1 MGFSNKTV
9 LVTGGT
15 RGIGAACVEAFLDAG
30 ARVAVNGRTEESVAA
45 AILKYSAELIA
56 APGDVSTVMGC
67 KAALELAIEGLGG
80 LDVLVNNAGIFHKD
94 SIEEMDEYHWDAV
107 MNANVKSVQFCTKF
121 AIPSLRKSAGNIIN
135 IASESG
141 INGYPN
147 TSAYCA
153 SKGAVVN
160 LTRSMAMELAPT
172 IRVNAICPGVVETDM
187 TRTGFAIDGDEDEGI
202 RQQNNAYPLGRIG
215 TTAQIAAAVLY
226 LASSDADFISGIAL
240 PIEGGATVG
249 KW

>member
-1 MGFSNKTV
+1 MRFSDKTV

-15 RGIGAACVEAFLDAG
+15 RGIGAACVRAFLDAG
-30 ARVAVNGRTEESVAA
+30 ARVSVNGRTEESVAA
-45 AILKYSAELIA
+45 AILKYSAELIP
-56 APGDVSTVMGC
+56 APGDVSTVSGC
-67 KAALELAIEGLGG
+67 KAALESAIDGLGG

-94 SIEEMDEYHWDAV
+94 SIEELDELNWDAV
-107 MNANVKSVQFCTKF
+107 MNANVKSVQFCTKY
-121 AIPSLRKSAGNIIN
+121 AIPSLRQSAGNIIN
-135 IASESG
+135 IASEAG
-141 INGYPN
+141 LNGYPN

-172 IRVNAICPGVVETDM
+172 VRVNAICPGVVETDLS
-187 TRTGFAIDGDEDEGI
+187 REGFAIDGDADEGI

-226 LASSDADFISGIAL
+226 LASSDADFISGVAL